1 MNYQFQLQNIKQQ
14 IGNINNQFDDLMNQ
28 IQNMASSNVYNIAIE
43 ILNIGISL
51 IKIGTQIPNKE
62 NDIFNYAL
70 QIESI
75 GIQIQNYGNQIKNM
89 NNMNNMNNNNNI
101 NLSMII
107 PDNNIMMPNQ
117 MLGLNLMG
125 INNNDNDWFKGFK
138 MGVEEEK
145 YIEEIEKFDNSPKI
159 NIIFK
164 TNQGVTHTLVFKYG
178 TTIDE
183 VLKKYCHRIKELEFI
198 CKIKRCFLFN
208 ASRLKFGDKT
218 KIEDFFKGISNPKVV
233 VNDVNNLK

>member
-28 IQNMASSNVYNIAIE
+28 MQNMASSNVYNIAIE

-75 GIQIQNYGNQIKNM
+75 GMQIQNYGNQIKNM

-125 INNNDNDWFKGFK
+125 INNINEDWFKGFK

-145 YIEEIEKFDNSPKI
+145 YIEEIEKYDNSPKI

-164 TNQGVTHTLVFKYG
+164 TTQGVCFSLPFNYG

-183 VLKKYCHRIKELEFI
+183 VLKKYCHRMHEPEFI
-198 CKIKRCFLFN
+198 CKIKKCFLFN
-208 ASRLKFGDKT
+208 ASQLKFGDKT
-218 KIEDFFKGISNPKVV
+218 KIEDFFHGISNTKVL
-233 VNDVNNLK
+233 VNDIHCFV